1 MVRLAKAKEMIM
13 TGAMLN
19 AQEAHQIGLVNKEVE
34 ADKFEE
40 KVTAFAGSLTRGL
53 GVALKEAKKLINLG
67 LVLAD
72 GLSVEVDAFSNL
84 FSTEGFRKGT
94 AAFLEKRKPSF
105 KGK

>member
-1 MVRLAKAKEMIM
+1 MIM
-13 TGAMLN
+13 TGAKLN

-40 KVTAFAGSLTRGL
+40 KVTVFAGSLARGL

-72 GLSVEVDAFSNL
+72 GLSAEADAFNNL
-84 FSTEGFRKGT
+84 FSTEDFREGT